1 MRIAIV
7 GTGRVGLVTGVSL
20 ASLGH
25 EVVGVDAN
33 METIELLQRGRCGF
47 YEPDLQEL
55 LEEQLSRGRIR
66 FTGSV
71 GEALAAARV
80 IFICVGRPVAANGD
94 ASMTAVE
101 AVSRDVA
108 RHAVDGV
115 VVIVRSTVPPGTCE
129 RIERTIRLERPALR
143 FHVVASPEF
152 LGEGHAVR
160 DALEPDRIVVGASD
174 DRAFRLVRRVF
185 DPVLSTGCVLIETD
199 RRTAELAKLASNAF
213 LATKISFANAV
224 AHLCELVGSDV
235 NGVVEVMGSDPRIGP
250 SFLRA
255 GIGYGGYCLPKDLAS
270 LRHLAAR
277 HGYGFDLLAE
287 VARVNDGSVTGM
299 VAKIEDALWNLEGKR
314 VTLLGL
320 AFKAGTD
327 DVRSSPALALARRL
341 IDEGTEVVGCDPM
354 AAEAAKDELAE
365 MRTVTDPY
373 EAVEGAHCVVI
384 CTEWRELR
392 DLDLA
397 RLRGLMAYPV
407 IVDGRNLL
415 HPGTLREAGFLY
427 IGVGRPAAV
436 ADASLPGPS
445 SAPLEETVR
454 G

>member
-1 MRIAIV
+1 MRIAVV

-20 ASLGH
+20 ASVGH
-25 EVVGVDAN
+25 DVVGVDAN
-33 METIELLQRGRCGF
+33 LETIELLQHGRCSF
-47 YEPDLQEL
+47 YEADLQEL
-55 LEEQLSRGRIR
+55 LEEQVSRGRIR

-71 GEALAAARV
+71 REALDAARV

-101 AVSRDVA
+101 AVARDVA
-108 RHAVDGV
+108 RHAADGV

-152 LGEGHAVR
+152 LREGHAVR
-160 DALEPDRIVVGASD
+160 DSLDPDRIVVGASD

-185 DPVLSTGCVLIETD
+185 DPVLSAGCVLIETD

-235 NGVVEVMGSDPRIGP
+235 NGVVEVMGADPRIGP

-270 LRHLAAR
+270 LRHLAGR
-277 HGYGFDLLAE
+277 HGYAFDLLAE
-287 VARVNDGSVTGM
+287 VARVNEGSVTGM

-314 VTLLGL
+314 VALLGL

-327 DVRSSPALALARRL
+327 DVRSAPALALARRL
-341 IDEGTEVVGCDPM
+341 IDQGTEVVGCDPM

-365 MRTVTDPY
+365 MRTLTDPY
-373 EAVEGAHCVVI
+373 EAVEGAHCAVI
-384 CTEWRELR
+384 CTEWREFR

-415 HPGTLREAGFLY
+415 HPETVREAGFLY
-427 IGVGRPAAV
+427 IGVGRPAATG
-436 ADASLPGPS
+436 DAPRPGS
-445 SAPLEETVR
+445 SIPVEETVR